1 MFIEHLLM
9 FDGVSAEKVIDIPL
23 DARFARRFGNPY
35 AVTHRAD
42 IHGSL
47 LDGCKA
53 LPELIE
59 LRTSA
64 RVTGFEQ
71 DGSKAVKTE
80 KGDIEGAA
88 LVAADGGRSVIR
100 ERIVG
105 DPLPPVTGHMCYRAV
120 LNIGEVPKE
129 LRLPAAT
136 LWAGHNAHIVHYSLR
151 GWKLFNL
158 VATVIG
164 KHTSGGHNELATPQ
178 EALPFFAHYCDQ
190 VMKLMRTPKE
200 FRRWM
205 LLYRQP
211 VDNWTQGRVALGD
224 AAHFMLQYMA
234 QGAAMAMEDAVALG
248 VAAEEAGGDFPAGVP
263 RVSGHAHRARFAGAA
278 LRQHARRHD
287 LPRAR
292 WPRAPGAQRH
302 LPRPPAERYYDALEW
317 VFSAP
322 EYVRNFNAKQVRAD
336 LRARTNPAKLHRA
349 HQLARQDLERAQR
362 SRLAG
367 RHRAKERR
375 AAGEHRLRAERARF
389 QDVHAAAHAA
399 VEQHGHAVSYRAR
412 DRRQRIQGRGGA
424 IELPAAVVGHD
435 DTVAADGRCA
445 LGVVRALH
453 AFEEQLPGHW
463 LRSA

>member
-1 MFIEHLLM
+1 MKAKNEKPVIVAGGGIGGLAAALALARKGFRSIVLEQASLFGEIGAGIQIAPNAWHALDALGVGGLVKKEAVFIEHLLM

-71 DGSKAVKTE
+71 DGSKVRVKTE

-136 LWAGHNAHIVHYSLR
+136 LWAGHNTHIVHYPLR

-211 VDNWTQGRVALGD
+211 VDNWTQGRVALLGD

-248 VAAEEAGGDFPAGVP
+248 VAAEEAGGDFPQAFRAYQDMRIVRASRVQLSANTLVGMIFHVP
-263 RVSGHAHRARFAGAA
+263 DGLERLVRNDIYRGRS
-278 LRQHARRHD
+278 
-287 LPRAR
+287 
-292 WPRAPGAQRH
+292 
-302 LPRPPAERYYDALEW
+302 AERYYDALEW

-322 EYVRNFNAKQVRAD
+322 QYVRNFNAKRGAVRSPRSNEPRKAASRAPARSTGS
-336 LRARTNPAKLHRA
+336 RARAALPA
-349 HQLARQDLERAQR
+349 
-362 SRLAG
+362 
-367 RHRAKERR
+367 RR
-375 AAGEHRLRAERARF
+375 PP
-389 QDVHAAAHAA
+389 
-399 VEQHGHAVSYRAR
+399 S
-412 DRRQRIQGRGGA
+412 RQRASRGR
-424 IELPAAVVGHD
+424 
-435 DTVAADGRCA
+435 
-445 LGVVRALH
+445 
-453 AFEEQLPGHW
+453 
-463 LRSA
+463 